1 VQAIADAA
9 HEMQADLT
17 TLRHR
22 LHRQPELGLQLPL
35 TQAAVLE
42 SLQPLDLEI
51 SVGSNCTSVLAVLRS
66 TNPAVDR
73 DGDVPLV
80 LLRGDMDA
88 LTLTEATELDYASE
102 IDGVM
107 HACGH
112 DMHTTMLVG
121 AARALAAH
129 RHTLDGD
136 VLFMFQPGEE
146 GSNGAGVMLDEGL
159 LEIAGRRPDA
169 ALALHMSVNETPP
182 GTLASRPGT
191 LNAAADSLSV
201 TVRGRGGH
209 GSRPSQALDPIPP
222 AAEMVLALQTA
233 MTRTIDA
240 GDTAVIT
247 VGQFHAGTRRN
258 IIGDDAWFQATVR
271 AVEPAVRD
279 QVEALCHRV
288 CQGIAHAHGVGVD
301 IDYEV
306 LYPPTVNDA
315 HEVAFGAQIAR
326 DVLGDNGY
334 HELANSST
342 GSEDFSRVLQ
352 QVPGSMFR
360 LGGSPAGPWHDVDAL
375 HSSHVVLD
383 DAVMPTG
390 VQFFATW
397 AVRRLAALAARE
409 PIPTERNT

>member
-1 VQAIADAA
+1 MTSASTFAEEARCLRG
-9 HEMQADLT
+9 ELT
-17 TLRHR
+17 ALRHR
-22 LHRQPELGLQLPL
+22 LHRHPELGLDLPL
-35 TQAAVLE
+35 TQAAVL
-42 SLQPLDLEI
+42 QQLDGLGMEI
-51 SVGSNCTSVLAVLRS
+51 TVGRRCTSVVAVLRS
-66 TNPAVDR
+66 TKPSLDR
-73 DGDVPLV
+73 GADVPLV

-88 LTLTEATELDYASE
+88 LTLTEATGLDYASE

-121 AARALAAH
+121 AARVLAAH
-129 RHTLDGD
+129 RHELDGD

-146 GSNGAGVMLDEGL
+146 GSNGAGVMLEEGL
-159 LEIAGRRPDA
+159 LQIGGRCPDA
-169 ALALHMSVNETPP
+169 AVALHMSVNEVAP
-182 GTLASRPGT
+182 GALAGRPGT
-191 LNAAADSLSV
+191 LNAAADSLTV

-209 GSRPSQALDPIPP
+209 GSRPSAALDPIPP

-240 GDTAVIT
+240 GETAVIT

-258 IIGDDAWFQATVR
+258 IISDDAWFQATVR

-288 CQGIAHAHGVGVD
+288 CRGIADAHGVGVD

-315 HEVAFGAQIAR
+315 AEVDFGAQVAR
-326 DVLGDNGY
+326 DMLGDDGY
-334 HELANSST
+334 HHLPQPST

-352 QVPGSMFR
+352 QVPGAMYR
-360 LGGSPAGPWHDVDAL
+360 LGGSPPGAWRHVDSL
-375 HSSHVVLD
+375 HSSHVILD
-383 DAVMPTG
+383 SSVMPTG
-390 VQFFATW
+390 VEFFSTW
-397 AVRRLAALAARE
+397 AVRRLSALAAR
-409 PIPTERNT
+409 PTITN